1 MDDPTHKWELRETDG
16 LSDGTLS
23 PCIDV
28 CIKELRG
35 SGYADLQ
42 ESEIF
47 CRTIT
52 DLIFLDRL
60 HALKDKNATSHLKL
74 APEVSLSVERGS
86 STITGRADW
95 CLGYGNVKGGFE
107 SALIILHN
115 INSSVFGLVTDSSFF
130 QFFYLDPAR
139 KLFTSRPFLWVFDKK
154 SIIQWIDRVLKD
166 SIEASP
172 HTTPVKFSNQ
182 TLRAYQTELKRGH
195 LFGDPSNDNPD
206 LIDGEDE
213 RPVNVVWR
221 EGSLMVVE
229 CDETEDTDDAESME
243 E

>member
-52 DLIFLDRL
+52 DLISLDRL
-60 HALKDKNATSHLKL
+60 HALKDKTATSHLKL

-107 SALIILHN
+107 SALIIL
-115 INSSVFGLVTDSSFF
+115 
-130 QFFYLDPAR
+130 
-139 KLFTSRPFLWVFDKK
+139 PFLWVFGKK